1 MSRAFTAELS
11 STAIGRWYEGLAGS
25 PPSKRNHWNTRSVY
39 FRSVARLV
47 EHHPGEPLSWRSIVA
62 AAEPRGCRST
72 FYEVAGAHAR
82 HRMVSALIEDGRN
95 PSIQLA
101 LHYQPKDAV
110 SQLLD
115 EAKVWS
121 FWQHREKLL
130 SGFTACS
137 PASPQAAEDAIV
149 QELLSWAA
157 HHPKLAATLD
167 HTPPAC
173 VVEDLMVVHEGKV
186 FASRVAGDLA
196 YLIRDAVAAR

>member
-1 MSRAFTAELS
+1 MSRAFTAELCN
-11 STAIGRWYEGLAGS
+11 TVVGRWLHNLADN
-25 PPSKRNHWNTRSVY
+25 PSMKRNHWHTKSVY

-47 EHHPGEPLSWRSIVA
+47 EHRPGEPLSWRSIVA

-72 FYEVAGAHAR
+72 FYEVTGAHAR
-82 HRMVSALIEDGRN
+82 HRMVGALIKDGRSR
-95 PSIQLA
+95 SIQLA
-101 LHYQPKDAV
+101 LSYQRKDAV

-121 FWQHREKLL
+121 FWQHRERLL
-130 SGFTACS
+130 GRFAETTPSSA
-137 PASPQAAEDAIV
+137 QAAEDAIV

-157 HHPKLAATLD
+157 RNPKLAATLE

-186 FASRVAGDLA
+186 VASRVASHLTELMRG
-196 YLIRDAVAAR
+196 AVKAR